1 MKKRNVRIIA
11 LMLAAVIAA
20 GSPMPV
26 RAADFEIE
34 EEVILGGTGG
44 ESTALYEKES
54 EETLFQGTVE
64 VSENEIADQ
73 DMQASLDKAAN
84 YLKTHVT
91 NPVVNTLGGEWS
103 VLAMARYGNL
113 PEETKKNYLANLYR
127 TLEENQGVL
136 DKRKYTEYSRVVLA
150 LTAIGVDP
158 SDVNGYNM
166 LYPLANFKQVNWQ
179 GVNGTI
185 YALLALDS
193 KNYEIPKLT
202 EEDLGKGLEQTTREK
217 LIQQILDK
225 QLSDGG
231 WALSGTKSDPD
242 MTAMA
247 IQALAP
253 YYEKNSGVETAVEKA
268 LQTLSTMQDENGGFA
283 SFGTENLESAAQTV
297 IALSTLNVELLSDE
311 AFIKNGKSVL
321 DYLLSYQ
328 LSDGAFKHT
337 PQENTADAMSTDQ
350 GTMAL
355 VAYNRAV
362 NGKNTLYDMTDV
374 QNGGDEEE
382 ETAENIARFRAKLEV
397 LPAQIRIKD
406 QQTVYALIS
415 ELDQMKKFAEKE
427 EFRGRLQ
434 EKLEEISEQIKEETA
449 ENIAR
454 FRAKLEVLPAQ
465 IRIKD
470 QQTVYAL
477 ISELDQM
484 KKFAEKEE
492 FRGRLQ
498 EKLEEISE
506 QIKVVESLD
515 EQIWNEI
522 NPLAVTLKDA
532 EKIAE
537 LLKIYESIPKENLEY
552 VEHRADLLQA
562 DTIVKKLQ
570 NGILAKEIFTN
581 VKDSSI
587 DYVYETWNYT
597 LTLRGA
603 NNYEP
608 ADMKAG
614 VTSEKK
620 DGKYFF
626 TTEESGTL
634 PGNIDLS
641 IKCSGFTSKD
651 YVLYKQENG
660 KSVKAGTATVLGGYL
675 TCSISEGGTYYIQSE
690 PENAGTIEP
699 VFTGT
704 KNLQEIAEQVKE
716 TSNKKTTAKAQATS
730 KKDDSKTVKAEVKD
744 NVVAKSELARVK
756 DQDKNLQ
763 MEGKMTDGTT
773 YTFTL
778 NGKDIK
784 EEKEINIEL
793 KRTSPYDDEIKQL
806 SEHPAV
812 LYFEQSGTFPGVIQ
826 VEVPVE
832 KEDGEYLLL
841 YYNPKEQKAEYV
853 QKVEVKDGQT
863 KFLIEKG
870 GAYFIDKRASTKSL
884 KDDTKEKDNF
894 IDADTD
900 EIILQ
905 GTKEETKSLSVPYIV
920 GALIACAVVVSGLGY
935 SFTLKKR
942 RRRDRD
948 GDEA

>member
-1 MKKRNVRIIA
+1 
-11 LMLAAVIAA
+11 
-20 GSPMPV
+20 
-26 RAADFEIE
+26 
-34 EEVILGGTGG
+34 
-44 ESTALYEKES
+44 
-54 EETLFQGTVE
+54 
-64 VSENEIADQ
+64 
-73 DMQASLDKAAN
+73 
-84 YLKTHVT
+84 
-91 NPVVNTLGGEWS
+91 
-103 VLAMARYGNL
+103 
-113 PEETKKNYLANLYR
+113 
-127 TLEENQGVL
+127 
-136 DKRKYTEYSRVVLA
+136 
-150 LTAIGVDP
+150 
-158 SDVNGYNM
+158 
-166 LYPLANFKQVNWQ
+166 
-179 GVNGTI
+179 
-185 YALLALDS
+185 
-193 KNYEIPKLT
+193 
-202 EEDLGKGLEQTTREK
+202 
-217 LIQQILDK
+217 
-225 QLSDGG
+225 
-231 WALSGTKSDPD
+231 
-242 MTAMA
+242 
-247 IQALAP
+247 
-253 YYEKNSGVETAVEKA
+253 
-268 LQTLSTMQDENGGFA
+268 MQDENGGFA

-311 AFIKNGKSVL
+311 AFVKNGKSVL

-350 GTMAL
+350 GAMAL

-362 NGKNTLYDMTDV
+362 NGKSTLYDMTDV

-382 ETAENIARFRAKLEV
+382 ETAENIARFRAKLE
-397 LPAQIRIKD
+397 A
-406 QQTVYALIS
+406 
-415 ELDQMKKFAEKE
+415 
-427 EFRGRLQ
+427 
-434 EKLEEISEQIKEETA
+434 
-449 ENIAR
+449 
-454 FRAKLEVLPAQ
+454 LPAQ

-552 VEHRADLLQA
+552 VEHREDLLQA

-920 GALIACAVVVSGLGY
+920 GALIACAVVASGLGY